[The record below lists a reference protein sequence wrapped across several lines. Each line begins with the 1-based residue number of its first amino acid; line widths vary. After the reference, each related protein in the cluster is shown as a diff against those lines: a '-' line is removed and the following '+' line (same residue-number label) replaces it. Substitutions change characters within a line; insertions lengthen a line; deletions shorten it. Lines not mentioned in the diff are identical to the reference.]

1 MDKNLITMIKTIK
14 EHIIE
19 SQINEHGVPV
29 SVIVGE
35 ILHEIE
41 VSDEVDEESPE
52 AKIAKLEEELNKLKE
67 QL

>member
-1 MDKNLITMIKTIK
+1 MIKIVK

-19 SQINEHGVPV
+19 SRINEYGVPV

-35 ILHEIE
+35 IEHEVE
-41 VSDEVDEESPE
+41 VADEVEQDTTA

>member
-1 MDKNLITMIKTIK
+1 MIKTIK

-19 SQINEHGVPV
+19 SQINEYGVPV

-35 ILHEIE
+35 ISHE
-41 VSDEVDEESPE
+41 VDVPEVDEDSPE

>member
-1 MDKNLITMIKTIK
+1 MIKTIT
-14 EHIIE
+14 EHIIK

-35 ILHEIE
+35 ISQEVEIA
-41 VSDEVDEESPE
+41 DEVEDDSPA